1 MDKSQNCVIIVV
13 PTERSVGNGDYFMS
27 KYSVRKPYTVLV
39 GVLLIIVLGVVSVTR
54 MTADLLPNMS
64 FPYVVVI
71 TTYPGGTPEEVERN
85 VTAPIEAQM
94 ATTSNIKN
102 IQSMSYN
109 NYSLVILEYEQ
120 SSNMDSIVIQMQQK
134 LDQVSGSF
142 PTGVGSP
149 LIMQIDPSMLPVMVA
164 SADVEGMNQI
174 EITDYV
180 NTTVVPYLESTEGV
194 ASVTTIGTVEEKI
207 QITLDEDKID
217 KINKDVLAKIEDS
230 FIDAQEEIDEAKE
243 KLDEGEQEI
252 KDGQSK
258 LAKELANGANE
269 IVNGKIQTYIG
280 EAAIDSNLTTLS
292 NLKPALEN
300 AINAVNAYNQELS
313 VYMEQYNTLLTY
325 KNLLE
330 NGTDEEIFAA
340 TGMTRAQLMVVMAEL
355 SASAPQQ
362 MPDSTAVQ
370 QSLAA
375 VVATGVDLRTLGITA
390 DFTDLQALSPQM
402 SRALAQVNTSIA
414 TLQAA
419 KQPLTEGRIS
429 LDDAYKKLNEGL
441 INGILE
447 ISKGATEIANAKNAL
462 EQGQDQLDN
471 AKDEAVKAADVSN
484 IVTAEMLGNL
494 IVAQDFSMPAGYV
507 PDGNKQYLI
516 NVGDS
521 VNNIEDLKNMVLLDL
536 GMDGIKP
543 ICVKD
548 VATVE
553 VVNNASESYSKING
567 NPAVMLSIE
576 KQTGYSTGDVTDRL
590 LDRFEQMEEETPEL
604 NMAVLMNQG
613 VYIDIVVSS
622 VLQNM
627 LIGAALAII
636 ILILFLKDF
645 KSTFIIACSIPLS
658 VIFAIV
664 LMYFSHITLN
674 IVSLSG
680 LALGIGM
687 LVDNSIVVI
696 ENIYRLR
703 KEGVTVKKAAAEGAK
718 GVGGAIAA
726 STLTTICVF
735 VPIVFSKGITKQLF
749 VDMALTVGYTLTAS
763 LIVALTFVPAA
774 ASLMIKDG
782 EEKQTKLFDRIRD
795 LYASFLRNV
804 LKVKPLVLILALL
817 LLAGSVYAGF
827 YRGFS
832 FFDMEVEVDQISM
845 TVAPP
850 KGAEM
855 TDEELM
861 DVCEEVTARIIDID
875 GIDTI
880 GAMMGADSLLSSFGM
895 GGGGATFYILLD
907 EESDRKMK
915 DIQADIIDRTKDLNC
930 DIDVTT
936 SSTDMTSLL
945 GSGLSIMVKGRDLD
959 KIREYTKE
967 VVAIMEETPGVID
980 INDGLS
986 DTTPALKIH
995 VDKLKAMEYQMTT
1008 AQVYMEVMKA
1018 IMPDTATANLSAEI
1032 KDYDIYV
1039 ISDEQK
1045 DTTLQDIKNLKFDY
1059 TDRDGKHY
1067 KIPLYKIVT
1076 FEETDTLNII
1086 NRDAQTKYIK
1096 VTAQIDDDH
1105 NISFVGN
1112 ELENRFKEIDMLEG
1126 YKIEMSGEDEM
1137 IKDALQQVVLMLIL
1151 AVIFIY
1157 LIMVA
1162 QFQSFLSPFIIMFTI
1177 PLAFTGGFFALFA
1190 TGYNVSVIG
1199 AVGFVMLA
1207 GIIVNNGIVMVDYIN
1222 QLREAGM
1229 GKKDAIVEA
1238 AKTRLRPILMTTLT
1252 TVISMS
1258 TLALGLGGGSSM
1270 MQPMAIVMIGG
1281 LVYGT
1286 LLTLLVVPCLYDLF
1300 NSNKSM
1306 KKDEYG
1312 ELIKEEETVLSP
1324 VVAQE
1329 INDGIIHFDSM
1340 E

>member
-1 MDKSQNCVIIVV
+1 
-13 PTERSVGNGDYFMS
+13 MS

-54 MTADLLPNMS
+54 MTADLLPDMS

-142 PTGVGSP
+142 PTGVSSP

-164 SADVEGMNQI
+164 SADVEGMSQV

-180 NTTVVPYLESTEGV
+180 NTTIVPYLESTEGV
-194 ASVTTIGTVEEKI
+194 ASVTTIGSVEEKI
-207 QITLDEDKID
+207 QITLDEEKID
-217 KINKDVLAKIEDS
+217 KINKKVLTKIEDS
-230 FIDAQEEIDEAKE
+230 FVDAQEEIDEAKE
-243 KLDEGEQEI
+243 KLGDGEQEI

-269 IVNGKIQTYIG
+269 IVNGKIQAYIG
-280 EAAIDSNLTTLS
+280 EAAIDSNLTTLT

-300 AINAVNAYNQELS
+300 AINVVNAYNQELT
-313 VYMEQYNTLLTY
+313 VYMEQYNTLLVY

-340 TGMTRAQLMVVMAEL
+340 TGMTREQLMVVMAEL
-355 SASAPQQ
+355 SASAPKE

-370 QSLAA
+370 QAIAA
-375 VVATGVDLRTLGITA
+375 VMATGVDLRTLGITA
-390 DFTDLQALSPQM
+390 DFTDLQALSSQM
-402 SRALAQVNTSIA
+402 SRALAQINTSIA

-419 KQPLTEGRIS
+419 KQPLAEGKIS

-462 EQGQDQLDN
+462 EQGQTQLDN
-471 AKDEAVKAADVSN
+471 AKEEAVKAADISN
-484 IVTAEMLGNL
+484 IVTADMLGNL

-507 PDGNKQYLI
+507 PDGNKQYLV

-521 VNNIEDLKNMVLLDL
+521 VNTVEDLKNMVLLDL

-590 LDRFEQMEEETPEL
+590 LDRFKQMEEEKPEL

-636 ILILFLKDF
+636 ILIIFLKDF

-782 EEKQTKLFDRIRD
+782 EEKQTKLFDKVRD
-795 LYASFLRNV
+795 LYASFLRKV
-804 LKVKPLVLILALL
+804 LKFKPLVLVLALL

-832 FFDMEVEVDQISM
+832 FFEMDVEVDQISM
-845 TVAPP
+845 TVSAP
-850 KGAEM
+850 KGTEM
-855 TDEELM
+855 TDDELM
-861 DVCEEVTARIIDID
+861 DVCDEVTTRIADIE

-880 GAMMGADSLLSSFGM
+880 GAMVGSGSILGSFGM

-915 DIQADIIDRTKDLNC
+915 DIQADIIEKTKDINC

-945 GSGLSIMVKGRDLD
+945 GSGLSVMVKGRDLD
-959 KIREYTKE
+959 KIREYTE
-967 VVAIMEETPGVID
+967 QVVAIMEETPGVID
-980 INDGLS
+980 IDDGLD

-995 VDKLKAMEYQMTT
+995 VDKIKAMEYQMTT

-1018 IMPDTATANLSAEI
+1018 IMPDTATANLSADI

-1045 DTTLQDIKNLKFDY
+1045 DTTLKDIKNLKFDY

-1086 NRDAQTKYIK
+1086 NRDAQTKYISVK
-1096 VTAQIDDDH
+1096 AQIDDDH

-1137 IKDALQQVVLMLIL
+1137 IKDAMTQVLLMLIL

-1222 QLREAGM
+1222 QLRESGI

-1238 AKTRLRPILMTTLT
+1238 ARTRLRPILMTTLT

-1281 LVYGT
+1281 LIYGT
-1286 LLTLLVVPCLYDLF
+1286 LLTLFVVPCLYDLF
-1300 NSNKSM
+1300 NFNKSM

-1312 ELIKEEETVLSP
+1312 ELIKEEAP
-1324 VVAQE
+1324 VFAPAVAQDL
-1329 INDGIIHFDSM
+1329 NDGIIHFDNM

>member
-1 MDKSQNCVIIVV
+1 
-13 PTERSVGNGDYFMS
+13 MS

-39 GVLLIIVLGVVSVTR
+39 GVLLVIVLGVVSVTR
-54 MTADLLPNMS
+54 MTADLLPEMS
-64 FPYVVVI
+64 LPYVLVI
-71 TTYPGGTPEEVERN
+71 TTYPGASPEEVERN

-94 ATTSNIKN
+94 ATTSNIST

-142 PTGVGSP
+142 PTGVGAP

-164 SADVEGMNQI
+164 SADVEGMSQI

-180 NTTVVPYLESTEGV
+180 NTTIVPYLESTEGV
-194 ASVTTIGTVEEKI
+194 ASVSTIGSVEERI
-207 QITLDEDKID
+207 QITLDEDKIE
-217 KINKDVLAKIEDS
+217 KINKDVLKKIDES
-230 FIDAQEEIDEAKE
+230 FEDAQGELDDAKE
-243 KLDEGEQEI
+243 KMEEGEQALKE
-252 KDGQSK
+252 GQDK
-258 LAKELANGANE
+258 LAKELSNGVNE
-269 IVNGKIQTYIG
+269 VVNGKIQAYVG
-280 EAAIDSNLTTLS
+280 EATIETNLTTLKMI
-292 NLKPALEN
+292 KPILER
-300 AINAVNAYNQELS
+300 AVNAVNAYNQLASTYAAQNNMAAQYQELINNAS
-313 VYMEQYNTLLTY
+313 
-325 KNLLE
+325 
-330 NGTDEEIFAA
+330 DEDILSR
-340 TGMTRAQLMVVMAEL
+340 TGMTREQLEQVVAQLQANAPVVEPDPAQVEQAL
-355 SASAPQQ
+355 NILRENGIDPAS
-362 MPDSTAVQ
+362 
-370 QSLAA
+370 
-375 VVATGVDLRTLGITA
+375 LGITA
-390 DFTDLQALSPQM
+390 NSQDMPSLSAQL
-402 SRALAQVNTSIA
+402 SQSLAQINQTIA
-414 TLQAA
+414 TLEAA
-419 KQPLTEGRIS
+419 KQPLAEGKIT

-441 INGILE
+441 INGIIE
-447 ISKGATEIANAKNAL
+447 ISKGASELANGKAAL
-462 EQGQDQLDN
+462 EQGQAQLD
-471 AKDEAVKAADVSN
+471 ATREEAEKAADVSS

-494 IVAQDFSMPAGYV
+494 IIAQDFSMPAGYV
-507 PDGNKQYLI
+507 TQDNKQYLV

-521 VNNIEDLKNMVLLDL
+521 VNTVEDLGNMVLLDL
-536 GMDGIKP
+536 GMDGIEP
-543 ICVKD
+543 IRVKD

-553 VVNNASESYSKING
+553 VVNNASESYSRING

-590 LDRFEQMEEETPEL
+590 LDRFKQMEEETPEL

-622 VLQNM
+622 VVQNM

-636 ILILFLKDF
+636 ILIIFLKDF
-645 KSTFIIACSIPLS
+645 KSTFIIGCSIPLS

-703 KEGVTVKKAAAEGAK
+703 KEGVAVKKAAAEGAK

-774 ASLMIKDG
+774 ASMMIKDG
-782 EEKQTKLFDRIRD
+782 EEKQTRLFDKFRD
-795 LYASFLRNV
+795 GYAAFLRKV
-804 LKVKPLVLILALL
+804 LKFKPLVFVLALL
-817 LLAGSVYAGF
+817 LLGGSIYAGF

-832 FFDMEVEVDQISM
+832 FFDMAVEVDQISM
-845 TVAPP
+845 TVSAP
-850 KGAEM
+850 KGVEM
-855 TDEELM
+855 TDEEM
-861 DVCEEVTARIIDID
+861 MEMCDAVTERIVDIE
-875 GIDTI
+875 GIETI
-880 GAMMGADSLLSSFGM
+880 GAMMGSGSILGSFGM

-907 EESDRKMK
+907 EDSDRKMK
-915 DIQADIIDRTKDLNC
+915 DIQNDIVERTKDLDCN
-930 DIDVTT
+930 IEVTT
-936 SSTDMTSLL
+936 SSTDMTSML
-945 GSGLSIMVKGRDLD
+945 GDGLSVKVKGRDLE
-959 KIREYTKE
+959 KIREYTE
-967 VVAIMEETPGVID
+967 QVVAIMEETPGVID
-980 INDGLS
+980 INDGLD
-986 DTTPALKIH
+986 DTTPCLKIH
-995 VDKLKAMEYQMTT
+995 VDKVKAMEYQMTT

-1018 IMPDTATANLSAEI
+1018 MMPSTATANLSADI

-1039 ISDEQK
+1039 IADEQK

-1059 TDRDGKHY
+1059 TNREGKHEEV
-1067 KIPLYKIVT
+1067 PLSKIVT

-1086 NRDAQTKYIK
+1086 NRDSQTKYIS
-1096 VTAQIDDDH
+1096 VSAQVDDDH

-1112 ELENRFKEIDMLEG
+1112 ELENRFKDIDMIEG

-1137 IKDALQQVVLMLIL
+1137 IKDAMQQVALMLAL

-1177 PLAFTGGFFALFA
+1177 PLAFTGGFFALFV
-1190 TGYNVSVIG
+1190 THNNVSVIG
-1199 AVGFVMLA
+1199 ALGFVMLA
-1207 GIIVNNGIVMVDYIN
+1207 GIIVNNGIVMVDFIN
-1222 QLREAGM
+1222 QLREGGM
-1229 GKKDAIVEA
+1229 GKKEAIVEA
-1238 AKTRLRPILMTTLT
+1238 ARTRLRPILMTTLT

-1258 TLALGLGGGSSM
+1258 TLALGIGGGSAM
-1270 MQPMAIVMIGG
+1270 MRPMAIVMIGG
-1281 LVYGT
+1281 LIYGT
-1286 LLTLLVVPCLYDLF
+1286 LLTLIVVPCLYDVF

-1306 KKDEYG
+1306 KVDEYG
-1312 ELIKEEETVLSP
+1312 ELIKDEENVPQNVSLVLEANTVNEDLKF
-1324 VVAQE
+1324 E
-1329 INDGIIHFDSM
+1329 KLG
-1340 E
+1340 